1 MTPKPH
7 TLVYSEDCSAAVSV
21 RAFSFLGDQIF
32 DRRTPRAALQELC
45 LFVQPLDSSKLFI
58 PPELRFL
65 NGGFQDA
72 NGLVVD
78 AKRDGEGVS
87 ILATV
92 RQREAR
98 RVSETV
104 RRAVDDLCNQSQSAN
119 CSRAYAGREQELDKV
134 DRTSIGCRSQVPMKA
149 PQRYVTRTYIMMLR

>member
-1 MTPKPH
+1 
-7 TLVYSEDCSAAVSV
+7 
-21 RAFSFLGDQIF
+21 
-32 DRRTPRAALQELC
+32 
-45 LFVQPLDSSKLFI
+45 
-58 PPELRFL
+58 L

-98 RVSETV
+98 GVSETV
-104 RRAVDDLCNQSQSAN
+104 RRAVYNLCNQSQSAN
-119 CSRAYAGREQELDKV
+119 CSRAHAGREEELDKV

-149 PQRYVTRTYIMMLR
+149 PQRYVTRTYIMILR